1 MAEKPIDLGLTAL
14 DELFMTD
21 AQRQEIKLPRIRDI
35 PLDQIDDMPNHPY
48 KVRMDE
54 DMEALTESVRTHGII
69 TPVILRKKEDGR
81 FECAAGHRR
90 RKAAELAGHT
100 TIRAEVRELTR
111 DEAIILMVDSNLQRT
126 TILPSEKAFSY
137 KMRLEAMKRQAGRPA
152 KENASPLATNFPQG
166 RSDVELG
173 EAVGESKDQ
182 VRRYIRLTNLV
193 PALLDM
199 VDEGRIAFR
208 PAVELSYLTEQ
219 EQRDLL
225 ETISYEDATPSLAQA
240 IKMKEFSKAGKLNA
254 DVILSIMCERKP
266 NQAEKISF
274 RTERLKPFLPKNIT
288 PKETEDYVLK
298 ALEHYHR
305 YRERMKERDR

>member
-54 DMEALTESVRTHGII
+54 DMEALTESVRTYGII

-100 TIRAEVRELTR
+100 TIRAEVREMTR

-137 KMRLEAMKRQAGRPA
+137 KMRLEAMKRQAGRPP
-152 KENASPLATNFPQG
+152 KNYSPVGNNFAGAT
-166 RSDVELG
+166 SSELMA
-173 EAVGESKDQ
+173 EETGESKNQ
-182 VRRYIRLTNLV
+182 IFRYIRLTNLV
-193 PALLDM
+193 PELLDM

-298 ALEHYHR
+298 ALEHYQR
-305 YRERMKERDR
+305 FRERMKERDR

>member
-54 DMEALTESVRTHGII
+54 DMEALTESVRTYGII

-100 TIRAEVRELTR
+100 TIRAEVREMTR

-137 KMRLEAMKRQAGRPA
+137 KMRLEAMKRQAGRPP
-152 KENASPLATNFPQG
+152 KKYSPVGNNFAGAT
-166 RSDVELG
+166 SSELMA
-173 EAVGESKDQ
+173 EETGESKNQ
-182 VRRYIRLTNLV
+182 IFRYIRLTNLV

-298 ALEHYHR
+298 ALEHYQR
-305 YRERMKERDR
+305 FRERMKERDR

>member
-21 AQRQEIKLPRIRDI
+21 AQRQENKLPRIRDI

-54 DMEALTESVRTHGII
+54 DMDALTESVRTNGII

-152 KENASPLATNFPQG
+152 KGNFGPVGQNSRNDLAEVVDDSARQI
-166 RSDVELG
+166 
-173 EAVGESKDQ
+173 Q
-182 VRRYIRLTNLV
+182 RYIRLTNLV

>member
-1 MAEKPIDLGLTAL
+1 LAEKPIDLGLTAL

-21 AQRQEIKLPRIRDI
+21 AQRQENKLPRIRDI

-54 DMEALTESVRTHGII
+54 DMEALTESVRTSGII

-152 KENASPLATNFPQG
+152 KGNFGPVGQNSRNDLA
-166 RSDVELG
+166 
-173 EAVGESKDQ
+173 EAVDDSARQ
-182 VRRYIRLTNLV
+182 IQRYIRLTNLV

-240 IKMKEFSKAGKLNA
+240 IKMKEFSKAGKLGA

-266 NQAEKISF
+266 NQAEKISL
-274 RTERLKPFLPKNIT
+274 RTDRLKPYLPKNIT
-288 PKETEDYVLK
+288 PKQTEDYVLK

>member
-21 AQRQEIKLPRIRDI
+21 AQRQENKLPRIRDI
-35 PLDQIDDMPNHPY
+35 PLYQIDDMPNHPY

-54 DMEALTESVRTHGII
+54 DMDALTESVRTNGII

-137 KMRLEAMKRQAGRPA
+137 KMRLEAMKRQGQRNDLTSGPMVQKWAREELADLANENGRQIA
-152 KENASPLATNFPQG
+152 
-166 RSDVELG
+166 
-173 EAVGESKDQ
+173 
-182 VRRYIRLTNLV
+182 RYIRLTNLV

-298 ALEHYHR
+298 ALEHYQR